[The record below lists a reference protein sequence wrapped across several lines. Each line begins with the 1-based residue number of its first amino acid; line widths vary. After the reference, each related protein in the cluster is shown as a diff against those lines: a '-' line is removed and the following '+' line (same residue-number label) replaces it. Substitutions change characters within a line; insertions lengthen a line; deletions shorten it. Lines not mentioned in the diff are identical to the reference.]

1 MKGGIDMK
9 RRRIMYMIVLISLL
23 IGCNHVKKQDV
34 EEVIQKETKIQI
46 ADPCTKPDGSKFRI
60 AYIDYDPYEVASI
73 QLYYVLEGLREM
85 GWITCGRLPF
95 SETEDAKKM
104 MQMVSNMDLGNY
116 IEVESEAI
124 YYIIENDSNQSIQ
137 KSLTK
142 HMKEK
147 KIDLI
152 IANGT
157 EAGKF
162 IKNEIE
168 LTVPAVVIGCT
179 DPVNSEIID
188 SSTDGSGNDFI
199 WAHVE
204 PSVALRQ
211 LKYYYRLQKF
221 TKLGMIVNGS
231 EEISD
236 VKSCMQA
243 AEETGFEIIKYNIS
257 DNVSVASEKKE
268 KEKHQE
274 QVIHDAKQLIEDGID
289 AYLLTPNL
297 IVDDSEDSI
306 YRKELFEIF
315 YENKIPILGM
325 DRAEDVK
332 YGALMAIIMA
342 DYENIG
348 DFVSNTIGKILNG
361 EIAGDLSCIYASSP
375 TIYLNLNAAKQIE
388 FTPSFKFLM
397 SCDVIYSN
405 TKEEV
410 EEDGK
415 KKE

>member
-1 MKGGIDMK
+1 MK
-9 RRRIMYMIVLISLL
+9 RRCVLYVTVLIILL
-23 IGCNHVKKQDV
+23 TGCNRINKQTVKDV
-34 EEVIQKETKIQI
+34 MQEETEIQI
-46 ADPCTKPDGSKFRI
+46 ADPCTKPDGNKFRI
-60 AYIDYDPYEVASI
+60 AYIDYDPYEAASI

-85 GWITCGRLPF
+85 GWITCDDFPF

-104 MQMVSNMDLGNY
+104 MQMLSNMDLGNY
-116 IEVESEAI
+116 IEVESKAI
-124 YYIIENDSNQSIQ
+124 YYIIENDSKRYIQ

-142 HMKEK
+142 HMKEN

-152 IANGT
+152 IVNGT

-188 SSTDGSGNDFI
+188 SSTKGSGNDFI

-243 AEETGFEIIKYNIS
+243 AEETGFELIKYNIS
-257 DNVSVASEKKE
+257 DNVSLSSEKKQ
-268 KEKHQE
+268 KKKHQE
-274 QVIHDAKQLIEDGID
+274 QVIHYAEQLIEDGID

-297 IVDDSEDSI
+297 IIDDSDNFI
-306 YRKELFEIF
+306 YLKELVDIF
-315 YENKIPILGM
+315 YEKKIPVLGM
-325 DRAEDVK
+325 DRAEEVE
-332 YGALMAIIMA
+332 YGALMAIVMA
-342 DYENIG
+342 DYKNIG

-375 TIYLNLNAAKQIE
+375 TIYLNLDAAKQIQ
-388 FTPSFKFLM
+388 FVPSFKFLM
-397 SCDVIYSN
+397 SCDVIYS
-405 TKEEV
+405 
-410 EEDGK
+410 DA
-415 KKE
+415 KKEVKKR